1 MQEQD
6 MLQSLKGAGKNV
18 QLTGAGLI
26 VLGVLS
32 IWSPDVGGMAISVL
46 VGLVL
51 LFGGVLR
58 TMFAWLSPGWGSL
71 FAKALVGII
80 TILAGVYM
88 IFNPSVGSKA
98 LAVVLTFYLFVD
110 GITTLVFAIRMP
122 PVAGGAWMMFGAV
135 VSILAGV
142 LMYMQWPASGELA
155 IGILIGVKLLIDG
168 VVLVGIGQAARSV
181 GASSTEQ

>member
-6 MLQSLKGAGKNV
+6 MLEPLRGAGSKL
-18 QLTGAGLI
+18 QLFGAGLI
-26 VLGVLS
+26 VLGILS
-32 IWSPDVGGMAISVL
+32 IWSPDVGGMAISVV

-58 TMFAWLSPGWGSL
+58 TIFAWLSPGWGSL

-80 TILAGVYM
+80 TILAGIYM
-88 IFNPSVGSKA
+88 IFNPGVGSKA

-110 GITTLVFAIRMP
+110 GVTTFVFAIRLP
-122 PVAGGAWMMFGAV
+122 PAAGGAWMMFGAA

-168 VVLVGIGQAARSV
+168 IVLVGLGSAAKSV
-181 GASSTEQ
+181 AA